1 MACGRRGL
9 PLVSLC
15 AAMSSSL
22 MLFACVR
29 PACAAGGPHALARP
43 ALHSTA
49 ARVASGAHR
58 RAGFVQQLPLGLQSL
73 QRWSRGAAGTALA
86 GQRAPGSRRGLAV
99 GGGGIGGDGGHDA
112 EKMALRM
119 LWKIRAAAD
128 DDATSLKAAT
138 TSMTEESNDAL
149 PGEEEEQAEPSSL
162 LPASAYDNL
171 PALPNNIGQQ
181 QSRDYKTN
189 EEDYVFEGSK
199 VRTQLPG
206 FSRLLSDLDRLP
218 GILCSPTGSSDRQLI
233 WTTRQLLQT
242 TRQSA

>member
-1 MACGRRGL
+1 
-9 PLVSLC
+9 
-15 AAMSSSL
+15 
-22 MLFACVR
+22 
-29 PACAAGGPHALARP
+29 
-43 ALHSTA
+43 
-49 ARVASGAHR
+49 
-58 RAGFVQQLPLGLQSL
+58 LGLQSL